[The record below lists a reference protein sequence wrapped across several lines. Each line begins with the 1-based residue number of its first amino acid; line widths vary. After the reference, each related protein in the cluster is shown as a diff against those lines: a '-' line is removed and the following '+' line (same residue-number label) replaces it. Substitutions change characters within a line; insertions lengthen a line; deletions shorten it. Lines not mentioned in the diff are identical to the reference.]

1 MGWTKTND
9 PLEPKGLEPLESA
22 LYGDRSQ
29 LLAEERAVLLG
40 ALLNSLVFPLPDSC
54 MHLTARALWGTRSC
68 GHTLPLSPM
77 EGRER
82 VDKSV
87 LRQEAHVPLEKGTW
101 SSVTRLLPCSQGPGC
116 IPEW

>member
-9 PLEPKGLEPLESA
+9 PLEPEGLEPLESA

-54 MHLTARALWGTRSC
+54 MHLTARALWGH
-68 GHTLPLSPM
+68 GVVDIHFPFLPW
-77 EGRER
+77 R
-82 VDKSV
+82 VENV
-87 LRQEAHVPLEKGTW
+87 
-101 SSVTRLLPCSQGPGC
+101 
-116 IPEW
+116 